1 VPNFFVILSA
11 AKNFNLYEVA
21 MIVPG
26 FRFAAA
32 AAGIKKPGELDLALM
47 VADAPAAAAGVF
59 TCNRVK
65 AAPVLISRERLRA
78 GRAQAILVNAGNAN
92 ACTGPEGMAT
102 ARDTCRRAAELLKI
116 PERLVLPASTGVI
129 GAPLPEDRITQALP
143 QLVSGLNSDG
153 LGEAARA
160 IMTTDTRPKASL
172 VKGIIG
178 GREFTLAGIAKG
190 SGMIHPDMATL
201 LVFIFTDAAAT
212 PKVLKTLLRRA
223 LPVSFNRVTVDGDT
237 STNDTI
243 LWLAGGKAGNALIEE
258 DSGSEMT
265 ALGEALNQVMGELAW
280 QVVADGEGAR
290 HAYKVLVQ
298 GAATPA
304 EAKKAAQ
311 TVALSPLVKTAMAGE
326 DVNWGRIMAA
336 LGRAGARFDPERV
349 EIAFGDCLVVQNGR
363 GLGPVAEAA
372 AQQVIKSG
380 AFMITIT
387 LHAGDF
393 ADYYDTC
400 DFTED
405 YIRINASYRS

>member
-1 VPNFFVILSA
+1 
-11 AKNFNLYEVA
+11 

-26 FRFAAA
+26 FKFAATA
-32 AAGIKKPGELDLALM
+32 AAIKKPGVLDLALM
-47 VADAPAAAAGVF
+47 VADTPAAAAGVF
-59 TCNRVK
+59 TRNRVK
-65 AAPVLISRERLRA
+65 AAPVLITQARLRK
-78 GRAQAILVNAGNAN
+78 GLAQAILVNAGNAN
-92 ACTGPEGMAT
+92 ACNGPRGLET
-102 ARDTCRRAAELLKI
+102 ARATCRAAAKLLNI
-116 PERLVLPASTGVI
+116 PERLVLPSSTGVI
-129 GAPLPEDRITQALP
+129 GAPLPGDRITQALP
-143 QLVSGLNSDG
+143 QLVAGLHPDG

-172 VKGIIG
+172 VQGIIDG
-178 GREFTLAGIAKG
+178 KKFTLAGIAKG

-212 PKVLKTLLRRA
+212 PQVLKTLLRQA
-223 LPVSFNRVTVDGDT
+223 LPTSFNRITVDGDT

-243 LWLAGGKAGNALIEE
+243 LLLAGGRAGNAVI
-258 DSGSEMT
+258 SAAGAMMS
-265 ALGEALNQVMGELAW
+265 ALGEAVNQVMYDLAR

-290 HAYKVLVQ
+290 HVYRIEVE

-304 EAKKAAQ
+304 EAKKAAL

-349 EIAFGDCLVVQNGR
+349 NIAFGPHPVVQNGR
-363 GLGPVAEAA
+363 GLGPKAEAA

-380 AFMITIT
+380 AFTVTIH
-387 LHAGDF
+387 LNHGAY
-393 ADYYDTC
+393 ADYYETC

-405 YIRINASYRS
+405 YIRINADYRS